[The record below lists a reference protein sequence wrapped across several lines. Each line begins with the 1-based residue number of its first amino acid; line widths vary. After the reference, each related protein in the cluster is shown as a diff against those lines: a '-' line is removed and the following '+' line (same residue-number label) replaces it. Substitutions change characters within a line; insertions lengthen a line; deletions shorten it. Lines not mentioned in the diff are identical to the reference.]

1 MAEIE
6 KMPKSLLKFNTRV
19 AELIKSASPE
29 DLVYILQH
37 DKSLTARHN
46 QNINNGKAK

>member
-1 MAEIE
+1 MAKSVEI
-6 KMPKSLLKFNTRV
+6 PQSLMKFNTKV

-29 DLVYILQH
+29 DLVHIL
-37 DKSLTARHN
+37 KNERSLAAGHQ